1 MAQLKDLIVTGASR
15 LIGDVFTNKI
25 QITTINAPTTSGGT
39 TYGPGGSDYVLK
51 SNGSSIYWSSGSA
64 GPTGPTGSVGPTGP
78 TGAKGNTGNTGP
90 TGATGGTGGTGPTG
104 PTGATGGTGNT
115 GPTGPTGATGGTG
128 GTGPTGPTGAKGNT
142 GNTGPTGPTGATG
155 GTGGVGPTGPTGAG
169 GSTGTR
175 GSRWNTG
182 TAMTGTS
189 TSNTQFSGSGIT
201 DALVNDMYLNT
212 STGYVYR
219 CTVAGNA
226 TNARWVYV
234 GSIKGAT
241 GGTGGTGPTGAT
253 GGTGN
258 TGPTGPTGA
267 TGGTGSVGPTGPTGP
282 TGLTN
287 IYYGTCSTAAG
298 TVAKV
303 VTCANYSTLT
313 AGDVIF
319 VKFTATNT
327 GAVASLTM
335 NVNSTGAKPLKSFRN
350 GAIANMPDKGYLAAN
365 QTYMFWYD
373 GTNWVTVVDY
383 NSNSD
388 TKVTQAAAIT
398 TAGAYPI
405 ILGYN
410 TGTASVT
417 NTVNKAS
424 TLTFNPSTTKL
435 HTPIIETTTASYG
448 ATLPT
453 SGMST
458 GQLFFQLS
466 SGDTVADKINTTA
479 ASANSSYFLIGAT
492 AAGSQVPYIATA
504 RSGASQNTTGVYFNG
519 STGVLHGAAWNDYA
533 EYRKNNE
540 AEKHMQEPGRCVSEN
555 GDGTLSLTTSRL
567 QRGCEIISDTF
578 GFTIGE
584 DQDNNISTPIAVSG
598 RVLAYP
604 YESREQFAKHI
615 GYPVC
620 SGPNGTVSIMSYEE
634 EFKYPSRIIGTIS
647 EIPNYEYW
655 GSGDGIEV
663 KGRVWIRVR

>member
-1 MAQLKDLIVTGASR
+1 
-15 LIGDVFTNKI
+15 
-25 QITTINAPTTSGGT
+25 
-39 TYGPGGSDYVLK
+39 
-51 SNGSSIYWSSGSA
+51 
-64 GPTGPTGSVGPTGP
+64 
-78 TGAKGNTGNTGP
+78 
-90 TGATGGTGGTGPTG
+90 
-104 PTGATGGTGNT
+104 
-115 GPTGPTGATGGTG
+115 
-128 GTGPTGPTGAKGNT
+128 
-142 GNTGPTGPTGATG
+142 
-155 GTGGVGPTGPTGAG
+155 
-169 GSTGTR
+169 
-175 GSRWNTG
+175 
-182 TAMTGTS
+182 MTGTS

-241 GGTGGTGPTGAT
+241 GGTGGTGPTGPTGAT

-258 TGPTGPTGA
+258 TGPTGA
-267 TGGTGSVGPTGPTGP
+267 TGGTGGVGPTGPTGP

-287 IYYGTCSTAAG
+287 IYYGTCSTAAA

-350 GAIANMPDKGYLAAN
+350 GAIANIPDKGYLAAN

-373 GTNWVTVVDY
+373 GTNWVTVFDY
-383 NSNSD
+383 NTNSN
-388 TKVTQAAAIT
+388 TIPAAQCNTAAATAAKTATCDYWVATAKSYIHVNFRYANTAASPTLNINSTGAKPIYVNGAAATTSNLLAGSYLAYYDGTNFQLRTDGYLPGLGTIGSASKWT
-398 TAGAYPI
+398 TARTLSLTGAV
-405 ILGYN
+405 
-410 TGTASVT
+410 TGSASIDGSGDVSL
-417 NTVNKAS
+417 A
-424 TLTFNPSTTKL
+424 
-435 HTPIIETTTASYG
+435 TTASYG

-466 SGDTVADKINTTA
+466 SGDTVADKVKTTA

-492 AAGSQVPYIATA
+492 AAGAQVPYIATA

-540 AEKHMQEPGRCVSEN
+540 AEKYMQEPGRCVSEN

-604 YESREQFAKHI
+604 YESREEFAKHI